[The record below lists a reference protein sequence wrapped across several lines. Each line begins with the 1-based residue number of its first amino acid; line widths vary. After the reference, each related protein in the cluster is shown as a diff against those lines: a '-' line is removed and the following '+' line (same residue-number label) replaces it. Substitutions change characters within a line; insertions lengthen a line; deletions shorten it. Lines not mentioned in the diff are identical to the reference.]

1 VIQLRDVKY
10 VFDNSDWG
18 DLLTKHP
25 ELIPKGMD
33 AADAKA
39 MVEPEAFPEIAERLA
54 RTSLT
59 DAQIRGILGE
69 NWLRVATQVWRQ

>member
-1 VIQLRDVKY
+1 MGLSLDY

-39 MVEPEAFPEIAERLA
+39 MVEPEAFPEIAERLRA
-54 RTSLT
+54 PVLPMRRFAAYSGKT
-59 DAQIRGILGE
+59 G
-69 NWLRVATQVWRQ
+69 